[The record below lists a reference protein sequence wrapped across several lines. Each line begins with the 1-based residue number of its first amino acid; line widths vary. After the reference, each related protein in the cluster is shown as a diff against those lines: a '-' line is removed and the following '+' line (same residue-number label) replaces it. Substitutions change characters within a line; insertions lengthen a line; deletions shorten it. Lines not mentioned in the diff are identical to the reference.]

1 MALAAG
7 GGADALGM
15 LGGSDAVTG
24 SDPLGGG
31 GTLEQQ
37 LREQQQ
43 RVRDLEIILA
53 DERSEAQSVSGAWRL
68 RESTFKSSL
77 TKNQEAAKSCTF
89 AFSVIYILVDGYSW

>member
-7 GGADALGM
+7 GGVDALGM
-15 LGGSDAVTG
+15 LGGSVAGSG

-31 GTLEQQ
+31 GSLEQQ

-53 DERSEAQSVSGAWRL
+53 DERSEAQSVSGVNMGGLLCECGGYGRL
-68 RESTFKSSL
+68 LCGARELLCVMRRVTRSES
-77 TKNQEAAKSCTF
+77 
-89 AFSVIYILVDGYSW
+89 